1 MNSDTVYEIE
11 DLLKDLK
18 IEIFES
24 QMISDGDIDYFIF
37 SSSDLNEEQLEI
49 LDKLKFDEIRNNLFI
64 SEEINYNKNKIL
76 DLISPI
82 YTVKEKDL
90 WETVLVDIYKLNEKY
105 LIKNRNFLFNF
116 DNDHILIPLKWD
128 GNLTLN
134 KKDLIDFITD
144 LNKLIRSSC
153 KSNWEF
159 MNEKNYNR
167 HIFWSML
174 SSIRNREAH
183 LSTERGVN
191 GAIDL
196 IKKETESYKVLIDK
210 EAPSQSSPFD
220 FIAVQV
226 NLLEYCKEFLEDII
240 NNLGDYNGNN
250 GQKKS

>member
-1 MNSDTVYEIE
+1 VNSDTVYEIE

-37 SSSDLNEEQLEI
+37 SSSDLNEEQREI
-49 LDKLKFDEIRNNLFI
+49 LHKLKFDEIRYNLFI
-64 SEEINYNKNKIL
+64 SEEIIYNKNEIL
-76 DLISPI
+76 DLIVPTYS
-82 YTVKEKDL
+82 VKEKTL
-90 WETVLVDIYKLNEKY
+90 WNAVLLDMYRLNEKY
-105 LIKNRNFLFNF
+105 LVKYDKFLFSF
-116 DNDHILIPLKWD
+116 DNDHIIVPLKWN
-128 GNLTLN
+128 GQLTMN
-134 KKDLIDFITD
+134 KSELGDFITD
-144 LNKLIRSSC
+144 LNKLIKSSC